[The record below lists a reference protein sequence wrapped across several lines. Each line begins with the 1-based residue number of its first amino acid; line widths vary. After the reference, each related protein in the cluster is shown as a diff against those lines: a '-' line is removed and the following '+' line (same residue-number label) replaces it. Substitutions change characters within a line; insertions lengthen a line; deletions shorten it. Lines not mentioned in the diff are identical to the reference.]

1 MKRGFAVSAEMTR
14 LPSLRATS
22 LSGGNCSFLFTSA
35 DCAPAV
41 ERPSSQSLAS
51 MMRRNSA
58 TSSLLSTLGTQTS
71 ILRPSE
77 PCRDLHRGGAAGRLQ
92 HERRR
97 ALIQAEVIELVE
109 DVVDE
114 ESRRPV
120 LVDLRLGKGI
130 EAPEARNGCALV
142 CSKQSAAGDRGAIDG
157 LTSELPG
164 IVELIFAQQAERLRR
179 DVGKRQADVRGIQ
192 DRIG

>member
-1 MKRGFAVSAEMTR
+1 MKRGLGVKADMMR

-22 LSGGNCSFLFTSA
+22 LSGGNCSFRFTIA

-41 ERPSSQSLAS
+41 ERPSSHWLAS
-51 MMRRNSA
+51 MMWRNPA

-77 PCRDLHRGGAAGRLQ
+77 PCRDHDRGRASGSFQ
-92 HERRR
+92 HERLR

-114 ESRRPV
+114 QLRRPV
-120 LVDLRLGKGI
+120 LIDLGLGKGI
-130 EAPEARNGCALV
+130 EAPEARNRRALV
-142 CSKQSAAGDRGAIDG
+142 GGEQRATGDRGAVDG
-157 LTSELPG
+157 LTAHFPG
-164 IVELIFAQQAERLRR
+164 IVDLIFAQQA
-179 DVGKRQADVRGIQ
+179 
-192 DRIG
+192 